1 MLNAIVRCALL
12 LGLAA
17 PVAGSACTARDFMT
31 LPLPDAAGRSDIAVA
46 LETAYPGLYVDE
58 AQGNVHMPDGGTV
71 LPLGGITGRD
81 PAQRLETPTI
91 AEQFFYTYPLS
102 FDLAPRQTPWE
113 DPGRLRNQA
122 FFQSLYF
129 SSQAQAATA
138 MRTVRYA
145 PTGTRFFLT
154 DKTCAATQLDA
165 ALSAIAAQ
173 ETDYSR
179 FFRNV
184 GGSFNWRRIAGT
196 DRLSAH
202 SFGAALDLNADLG
215 GYWRWSGASAGA
227 AGAYNN
233 QIPEGIVAE
242 LERYGFV
249 WGGKWHHFDG
259 MHFEYRPELILHARL
274 TGARP

>member
-17 PVAGSACTARDFMT
+17 PVAASDCTARDFLGLT
-31 LPLPDAAGRSDIAVA
+31 LPDSPGRPAIAIA

-58 AQGNVHMPDGGTV
+58 GQGNVHMPDGSTV
-71 LPLGGITGRD
+71 LPLGGVTGRD
-81 PAQRLETPTI
+81 PAQRLDSPTI
-91 AEQFFYTYPLS
+91 AEQFFYTYPLA
-102 FDLAPRQTPWE
+102 FDLGPRQVPWT
-113 DPGRLRNQA
+113 DPGRLRNPA
-122 FFQSLYF
+122 FFEALYY
-129 SSQAQAATA
+129 STQAEAAA
-138 MRTVRYA
+138 DMRRVTYA
-145 PTGTRFFLT
+145 PTGTRFVLG
-154 DKTCAATQLDA
+154 DRTCAATQLDA
-165 ALSAIAAQ
+165 ALRDIAGQ
-173 ETDYSR
+173 GIDYSR

-202 SFGAALDLNADLG
+202 SFGIALDLNADLG
-215 GYWRWSGASAGA
+215 GYWRWSGAAPGA
-227 AGAYNN
+227 AQRYDN
-233 QIPEGIVAE
+233 QIPEGIVAA

-274 TGARP
+274 SGDRA